1 MKNLL
6 ERRKH
11 MIEKDN
17 IKHNIK
23 YRKIGDIF
31 YPIFDNAEPALGY
44 YATEKL
50 NYLKEH
56 HPSKYLLFKYNH
68 KYKNEL
74 FVLNC
79 FCEQLFQSRTKV
91 LFENNKFIS
100 KIEQEKLL
108 SNIKKDILKTY
119 VYQNKEVVFDAKK
132 FKITK

>member
-1 MKNLL
+1 
-6 ERRKH
+6 

-17 IKHNIK
+17 IKHEIK
-23 YRKIGDIF
+23 YKKIGNIY
-31 YPIFDNAEPALGY
+31 YPIFDDVEPALGY

-56 HPSKYLLFKYNH
+56 HPAKYLLFKYSH
-68 KYKNEL
+68 KYKHKL

-79 FCEQLFQSRTKV
+79 FCEQLFQSRTEV
-91 LFENNKFIS
+91 LFKNNKLVS
-100 KIEQEKLL
+100 KIERKKLL

-119 VYQNKEVVFDAKK
+119 VYQNKEVVFDGKK

>member
-1 MKNLL
+1 
-6 ERRKH
+6 

-23 YRKIGDIF
+23 YKKIGDIY
-31 YPIFDNAEPALGY
+31 YPIFDDVEPALGY

-56 HPSKYLLFKYNH
+56 HPSKYLLSKYSH
-68 KYKNEL
+68 KYKNKL

-91 LFENNKFIS
+91 LFKNNTIRYKKRYSKNLCIS
-100 KIEQEKLL
+100 KQGGRL
-108 SNIKKDILKTY
+108 
-119 VYQNKEVVFDAKK
+119 
-132 FKITK
+132 